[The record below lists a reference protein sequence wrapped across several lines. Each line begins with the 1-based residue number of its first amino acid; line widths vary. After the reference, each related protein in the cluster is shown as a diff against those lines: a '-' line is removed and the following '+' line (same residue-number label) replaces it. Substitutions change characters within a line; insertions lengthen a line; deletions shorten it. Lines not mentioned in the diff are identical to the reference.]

1 MSNEMLPRYST
12 KLFCEIYEEV
22 NDFIYDYNNIGIPK
36 IISVQSATTLYYL
49 LYSRF
54 ANNPIANMDEEQ
66 FKYKIFAIIWQYGPA
81 WEKRLDIQTKLRALT
96 DDDIRVGSGAMHNH
110 ALNPTELGT
119 GTGTDDE
126 LSFINEQNTTKYKKS
141 KMDAYAQLWDLI
153 STDVT
158 NEFLNRFTKCFKQ
171 FVYPE
176 RPLLYVTPVDEDEIV
191 GDDED
196 D

>member
-36 IISVQSATTLYYL
+36 IISVQTATTLYYL
-49 LYSRF
+49 LYAKF
-54 ANNPIANMDEEQ
+54 GNNPIANYDEEQ
-66 FKYKIFAIIWQYGPA
+66 WKYKIFSIIWQYGPA

-96 DDDIRVGSGAMHNH
+96 EEELLKGSKAIYNH
-110 ALNPTELGT
+110 ANNPNQAPSTATLE
-119 GTGTDDE
+119 E
-126 LSFINEQNTTKYKKS
+126 VEFINDQSTTNHKKS

-158 NEFLNRFTKCFKQ
+158 SEFLNKFTKCFKQ

-191 GDDED
+191 GDED
-196 D
+196 NG

>member
-54 ANNPIANMDEEQ
+54 ANNPIANYDEEQ
-66 FKYKIFAIIWQYGPA
+66 WKYKIFSIIWQYGPS

-96 DDDIRVGSGAMHNH
+96 EEDLLKGSKAIYNH
-110 ALNPTELGT
+110 ANNPNQAPSTATLE
-119 GTGTDDE
+119 E
-126 LSFINEQNTTKYKKS
+126 VEFINDQSTTNHKKS
-141 KMDAYAQLWDLI
+141 KMDAYSQLWDLI

-158 NEFLNRFTKCFKQ
+158 SEFLNKFTKCFKT

-176 RPLLYVTPVDEDEIV
+176 RPLLYVTNVDEDEIV
-191 GDDED
+191 GDED
-196 D
+196 NG